1 MQLTH
6 RLTFSAGSE
15 SHSKEHSSA
24 LTNRL
29 FPWPLQRPGSNMH
42 HSTLLFS
49 LYHFFFLLL
58 CRLCKTAMAKQ
69 TGKSMIL
76 PLKNYTRIDIY
87 HSFKLK
93 GSEFVV
99 WCWCLL
105 LPGLYYY
112 RRLSDQSFKAC
123 CFPFLFVPG
132 ITYNLVLP
140 YHQPHYAQSF
150 FFRICRSFAKWADLL
165 YTHISKCT
173 ITGQTEELWQY
184 FYTGMRVFAFW
195 TQNIVRNSKFQTFPF

>member
-1 MQLTH
+1 MTSAEVRQQHASFHTGFFPLSF
-6 RLTFSAGSE
+6 FSCYYVVSVRQWWQ
-15 SHSKEHSSA
+15 
-24 LTNRL
+24 N
-29 FPWPLQRPGSNMH
+29 
-42 HSTLLFS
+42 
-49 LYHFFFLLL
+49 
-58 CRLCKTAMAKQ
+58 KQ
-69 TGKSMIL
+69 GKSMIL
-76 PLKNYTRIDIY
+76 PLKNYTRIGIY

-93 GSEFVV
+93 GSESVV

-132 ITYNLVLP
+132 ITSNLVLP

-150 FFRICRSFAKWADLL
+150 FRICRSFVKWADLL
-165 YTHISKCT
+165 YTHISKYT

-184 FYTGMRVFAFW
+184 FYSGMRVFAFW
-195 TQNIVRNSKFQTFPF
+195 TQNTVRKSSILIFSNNNK